1 MWDRNLKKYE
11 TMKTREPAVAGTFYP
26 ASSSELIRLLD
37 DLLVTEKDKI
47 RSELSNVKILG
58 GIVPHAGYRYSGC
71 ESIHFF
77 EILHQDFKVF
87 FDTIFILNPNH
98 HGYGPEVAI
107 DENDYWST
115 PLGNVLLDKEMIE
128 ALDIPLSSDAHKFE
142 HSGEVILP
150 FLQKFL
156 DYDFKIV
163 PISYLRQDPVKSRE
177 IAERI
182 IEVNQILKKKILLI
196 ASSDFSHYVT
206 PEIGETKD
214 KKIIDRILKLDVEG
228 VFNEIYDTNAT
239 VCGCGPIMTVMH
251 YVKRTSDHPEVKLL
265 CFGNSAKSHNAHEVV
280 DYASIL
286 FYET

>member
-1 MWDRNLKKYE
+1 
-11 TMKTREPAVAGTFYP
+11 MKTREPAVAGTFYP
-26 ASSSELIRLLD
+26 ASSSELTKVLD
-37 DLLVTEKDKI
+37 DLLEIEKSKI
-47 RSELSNVKILG
+47 KNELSNKKILG
-58 GIVPHAGYRYSGC
+58 GIVPHAGYKYSGC

-98 HGYGPEVAI
+98 HGYGPEIAI
-107 DENDYWST
+107 DEHDSWNT
-115 PLGNVLLDKEMIE
+115 PLGTVPLDKDMVD
-128 ALDIPLSSDAHKFE
+128 ALAFPLSSDAHKYE

-163 PISYLRQDPVKSRE
+163 PISYLRQDPVKSKE
-177 IAERI
+177 VAERI
-182 IEVNQILKKKILLI
+182 IEVNQTLNRKILLI

-206 PEIGETKD
+206 PEVGEKKD
-214 KKIIDRILKLDVEG
+214 KKIIDKILKLDVEG
-228 VFNEIYDTNAT
+228 VFNEIYDSNAS

-251 YVKRTSDHPEVKLL
+251 YVKRTSDNPEVKLL
-265 CFGNSAKSHNAHEVV
+265 CFGNSAKSHHAYEVV

-286 FYET
+286 FYES